1 MKDRDLGKLYAEIIE
16 KTSKWQNFNVQLAV
30 DQYNRRE
37 QGIKDIERANSLL
50 NAEIYHI
57 QMDDLEGK

>member
-1 MKDRDLGKLYAEIIE
+1 MKDRDLGKLYGEIIE

-37 QGIKDIERANSLL
+37 QEIKDIERANSLL

-57 QMDDLEGK
+57 QMDDLERK

>member
-1 MKDRDLGKLYAEIIE
+1 MYAEIIE
-16 KTSKWQNFNVQLAV
+16 KTSKWRNFNVQLAV

-37 QGIKDIERANSLL
+37 QEIKDTERENSLL

-57 QMDDLEGK
+57 QKDDLQGK